1 MKKRIIT
8 GAILLAVIVPLIMID
23 HIKYPI
29 VGTLF
34 LILGVFLSMVA
45 SYEMMNMFYSK
56 YPSLKHFRYII
67 GIFNGLLVVTIH
79 YSKNFYTFEYP
90 YSIEILLL
98 LFIIILI
105 MLLSIFTKST
115 SANEIMA
122 CITTVAYCGLMFGYV
137 INIRY
142 LEPFDQDTLIYLR
155 GGRSFG
161 YLYSIVLATDTFAY
175 LFGIKFGKRKL
186 APDISPKKSVE
197 GAIAGLI
204 GGSIIGV
211 AVIFLLGIYNHSYDN
226 GKEILL
232 VIITGFFLSMFLSL
246 MVQVGD
252 LVASKLKRT
261 YDIKDFGT
269 IFPGHG
275 GVIDRF
281 DSLIYSGVAY
291 YIIVQA
297 LFMIMNRWS

>member
-1 MKKRIIT
+1 MKKRVIT
-8 GAILLAVIVPLIMID
+8 GAVLLSIVVPLIMID

-29 VGTLF
+29 VGILF

-45 SYEMMNMFYSK
+45 SFEMMNMFYTK
-56 YPSLKHFRYII
+56 YKSLKNYRFFI
-67 GIFNGLLVVTIH
+67 GVFNGLIVLGIH
-79 YSKNFYTFEYP
+79 YSSSFS
-90 YSIEILLL
+90 YSIEIILLL
-98 LFIIILI
+98 LVVILI
-105 MLLSIFTKST
+105 MLLTIFTKDT
-115 SANEIMA
+115 SAYDIMA

-142 LEPFDQDTLIYLR
+142 LEPFPVGETLIYLR

-175 LFGIKFGKRKL
+175 IFGIKFGKKRL

-204 GGSIIGV
+204 GGSLFGV
-211 AVIFLLGIYNHSYDN
+211 LVIFLLKISNHTN
-226 GKEILL
+226 NQELL
-232 VIITGFFLSMFLSL
+232 AVIITGFFLSMFLSF
-246 MVQVGD
+246 MVQIGD

-261 YDIKDFGT
+261 YEIKDFGT

-281 DSLIYSGVAY
+281 DSLIYAGVAY
-291 YIIVQA
+291 YIIVQV
-297 LFMIMNRWS
+297 LYMVL

>member
-1 MKKRIIT
+1 MKRRVIT
-8 GAILLAVIVPLIMID
+8 GAVLLAILIPLIMLD
-23 HIKYPI
+23 HQKYPI

-34 LILGVFLSMVA
+34 LITGIFLSMVA
-45 SYEMMNMFYSK
+45 SYEMMNMFYTK
-56 YPSLKHFRYII
+56 YPSLKNYRFFI
-67 GIFNGLLVVTIH
+67 GVFNGLVVLAIH
-79 YSKNFYTFEYP
+79 YSGSFS

-98 LFIIILI
+98 LLIILI
-105 MLLSIFTKST
+105 IMLITIFTKNST
-115 SANEIMA
+115 AYDIMA

-142 LEPFDQDTLIYLR
+142 LEPFDPDDALIFLR

-175 LFGIKFGKRKL
+175 LFGIKFGKNRL
-186 APDISPKKSVE
+186 APEISPKKSVE

-204 GGSIIGV
+204 GGSIVGV
-211 AVIFLLGIYNHSYDN
+211 LMIFLFKISNHSN
-226 GKEILL
+226 PQEFIA
-232 VIITGFFLSMFLSL
+232 VIITGFFLSMFLSF

-261 YDIKDFGT
+261 FEIKDFGT

-281 DSLIYSGVAY
+281 DSLIYAGAAY
-291 YIIVQA
+291 YIIVQV
-297 LFMIMNRWS
+297 LQIILTG

>member
-8 GAILLAVIVPLIMID
+8 GAVLLSVLVPLIMID

-45 SYEMMNMFYSK
+45 SYEMMNMFYTK
-56 YPSLKHFRYII
+56 YPTLKHYRYII

-79 YSKNFYTFEYP
+79 YSKNFYTSEYP

-98 LFIIILI
+98 LFIISMI
-105 MLLSIFTKST
+105 MLFSIFTKNS
-115 SANEIMA
+115 SAHEIMA
-122 CITTVAYCGLMFGYV
+122 CIMTVAYCGLMFGYV

-142 LEPFDQDTLIYLR
+142 LEPFDQNTLIYLR

-175 LFGIKFGKRKL
+175 LFGIKFGKRRL

-197 GAIAGLI
+197 GAVAGLI
-204 GGSIIGV
+204 GGSVIGV
-211 AVIFLLGIYNHSYDN
+211 GVIFLLGIYNRSYNDS
-226 GKEILL
+226 KELL
-232 VIITGFFLSMFLSL
+232 IVIITGFFLSMFLSF

-252 LVASKLKRT
+252 LVASKIKRT
-261 YDIKDFGT
+261 YEIKDFGT

>member
-1 MKKRIIT
+1 MKKRVIT
-8 GAILLAVIVPLIMID
+8 GAILLALFIPLIMID
-23 HIKYPI
+23 HKEYPI

-34 LILGVFLSMVA
+34 LILGIFLSMVA

-56 YPSLKHFRYII
+56 YPSLKNYRFFI
-67 GIFNGLLVVTIH
+67 GIFNGLLVLAIH
-79 YSKNFYTFEYP
+79 YSSKFS

-98 LFIIILI
+98 LLIILI
-105 MLLSIFTKST
+105 IMMFTIFTKHST
-115 SANEIMA
+115 AHDIMSALM
-122 CITTVAYCGLMFGYV
+122 TVAYCGLMFGYV

-142 LEPFDQDTLIYLR
+142 LEPFPAGEALIYLR

-175 LFGIKFGKRKL
+175 LFGVKFGKRKL
-186 APDISPKKSVE
+186 APEISPKKSIE
-197 GAIAGLI
+197 GAIAGLV
-204 GGSIIGV
+204 GGSLVGL
-211 AVIFLLGIYNHSYDN
+211 AVIFLLNISNHTN
-226 GKEILL
+226 NKELIA
-232 VIITGFFLSMFLSL
+232 VIITGFFLSMFLSF
-246 MVQVGD
+246 MVQIGD
-252 LVASKLKRT
+252 LVASKIKRT
-261 YDIKDFGT
+261 YEIKDFGS

-297 LFMIMNRWS
+297 LQMILSR

>member
-1 MKKRIIT
+1 M
-8 GAILLAVIVPLIMID
+8 
-23 HIKYPI
+23 
-29 VGTLF
+29 
-34 LILGVFLSMVA
+34 
-45 SYEMMNMFYSK
+45 
-56 YPSLKHFRYII
+56 
-67 GIFNGLLVVTIH
+67 
-79 YSKNFYTFEYP
+79 
-90 YSIEILLL
+90 
-98 LFIIILI
+98 
-105 MLLSIFTKST
+105 
-115 SANEIMA
+115 
-122 CITTVAYCGLMFGYV
+122 
-137 INIRY
+137 
-142 LEPFDQDTLIYLR
+142 
-155 GGRSFG
+155 
-161 YLYSIVLATDTFAY
+161 
-175 LFGIKFGKRKL
+175 
-186 APDISPKKSVE
+186 
-197 GAIAGLI
+197 I

-232 VIITGFFLSMFLSL
+232 VIITGFFLSMFLSF

>member
-1 MKKRIIT
+1 MKKRVIT
-8 GAILLAVIVPLIMID
+8 GAILLAIFIPLIMTD
-23 HIKYPI
+23 HIKHPI

-34 LILGVFLSMVA
+34 LILGIFLSMVA
-45 SYEMMNMFYSK
+45 SYEVMNMFYSK
-56 YPSLKHFRYII
+56 YPTLKNYRFFI
-67 GIFNGLLVVTIH
+67 GVFNGLMVLAIH
-79 YSKNFYTFEYP
+79 YSSKFS

-98 LFIIILI
+98 LLIILI
-105 MLLSIFTKST
+105 IMLFSIFTKHST
-115 SANEIMA
+115 AYDIMA

-142 LEPFDQDTLIYLR
+142 LEPFPAGESLIYLR

-175 LFGIKFGKRKL
+175 LFGVKFGKRRL
-186 APDISPKKSVE
+186 APEISPKKSVE

-204 GGSIIGV
+204 GGSLIGV
-211 AVIFLLGIYNHSYDN
+211 AVIFLLNISNHTN
-226 GKEILL
+226 TKELIS
-232 VIITGFFLSMFLSL
+232 VIITGFFLSMFISF
-246 MVQVGD
+246 MVQIGD

-261 YDIKDFGT
+261 YEIKDFGS

-281 DSLIYSGVAY
+281 DSLIYAGAAY
-291 YIIVQA
+291 YIIVQV
-297 LFMIMNRWS
+297 LHMILTR